1 MLRDPPHVYALKLIK
16 SLKADINKEREMTA
30 RNVILSIKM
39 SANKKIKYTTCW
51 KKKKS
56 YSSPVAQQIKDP
68 ALSWQWFV
76 SLLWHRFDSLA
87 WELPHAS
94 GVAIK

>member
-1 MLRDPPHVYALKLIK
+1 MLRDPHVYALKLIK

-51 KKKKS
+51 KKKKKL
-56 YSSPVAQQIKDP
+56 Q
-68 ALSWQWFV
+68 LSCG
-76 SLLWHRFDSLA
+76 SAD
-87 WELPHAS
+87 
-94 GVAIK
+94 